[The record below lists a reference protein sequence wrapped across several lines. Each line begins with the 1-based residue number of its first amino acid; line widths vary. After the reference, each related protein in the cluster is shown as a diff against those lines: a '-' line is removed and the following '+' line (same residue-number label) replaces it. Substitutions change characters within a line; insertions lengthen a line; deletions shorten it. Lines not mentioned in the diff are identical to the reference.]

1 LERLNPA
8 AADRKTKII
17 DQSGFKAGEAR
28 MNAAWEWNDI
38 NEQKAKRRFGI
49 KHYRAGQ
56 RKLIQAVLEGRN
68 TLGILPTGGGK
79 SLCYQLPALF
89 LPRAVLV
96 VSPLISL
103 MQDQQEKLLERNIP
117 AVELNSTLNSSE
129 EQENIKTI
137 QSRQVELIY
146 VTPERLEN
154 TEYLNILKKGGVS
167 LVVVD
172 EAHCVSQWG
181 HDFRPAYLSL
191 RNAIREL
198 GRPAVLAL
206 TATATDEVE
215 ADILKQ
221 LDIPDAEVISIGIER
236 NNLAFEVVRTVNED
250 VKRDRL
256 KEILQEEP
264 GAGGIIYAP
273 TVKQVDALCKWLS
286 DEGFR
291 AGQYHGRMKMPMRE
305 ANQQAFM
312 ANEIDVMVATK
323 AFGLGIDKQNIRF
336 VIHYAVPDSIETY
349 VQETGRAGRDGKPA
363 RAILFYR
370 LEDRR
375 VQSYFLGGKYP
386 RREESLALYRTLDQM
401 PQREDLADCSV
412 EQWLAEVTDLTEKRV
427 KVILALLESTG
438 IIQRKP
444 HVSKIRDFN
453 TDEEFAAF
461 LEEYEQRHNGDRQR
475 LDAMMLFGQIT
486 TCRMRYLLDYFGE
499 ETDSDCG
506 RCDNCREGQEAAE
519 KSFRNVALS
528 GDAVVAAN
536 S

>member
-137 QSRQVELIY
+137 QSRQAELIY

-273 TVKQVDALCKWLS
+273 TVKQVDALCKWLRTKDFAPAS
-286 DEGFR
+286 IT
-291 AGQYHGRMKMPMRE
+291 AG
-305 ANQQAFM
+305 
-312 ANEIDVMVATK
+312 
-323 AFGLGIDKQNIRF
+323 
-336 VIHYAVPDSIETY
+336 
-349 VQETGRAGRDGKPA
+349 
-363 RAILFYR
+363 
-370 LEDRR
+370 
-375 VQSYFLGGKYP
+375 
-386 RREESLALYRTLDQM
+386 
-401 PQREDLADCSV
+401 
-412 EQWLAEVTDLTEKRV
+412 
-427 KVILALLESTG
+427 
-438 IIQRKP
+438 
-444 HVSKIRDFN
+444 
-453 TDEEFAAF
+453 
-461 LEEYEQRHNGDRQR
+461 
-475 LDAMMLFGQIT
+475 
-486 TCRMRYLLDYFGE
+486 
-499 ETDSDCG
+499 
-506 RCDNCREGQEAAE
+506 
-519 KSFRNVALS
+519 
-528 GDAVVAAN
+528 
-536 S
+536 

>member
-1 LERLNPA
+1 
-8 AADRKTKII
+8 
-17 DQSGFKAGEAR
+17 

-49 KHYRAGQ
+49 KRYRAGQ

-68 TLGILPTGGGK
+68 ALGVLPTGGGK

-96 VSPLISL
+96 VSPLIAL
-103 MQDQQEKLLERNIP
+103 MQDQQEKLLERSIP
-117 AVELNSTLNSSE
+117 AVELNSTLSSNE
-129 EQENIKTI
+129 EQENIDTI
-137 QSRQVELIY
+137 QSRQAELIY

-154 TEYLNILKKGGVS
+154 AGYLKVLKKGGVS

-198 GRPAVLAL
+198 GRPPVLAL
-206 TATATDEVE
+206 TATATDEVA

-221 LDIPDAEVISIGIER
+221 LELADAEVISIGIER
-236 NNLAFEVVRTVNED
+236 KNLAFEVVRTVNED

-256 KEILQEEP
+256 KEILQEQSG
-264 GAGGIIYAP
+264 GAGIIYVP
-273 TVKQVDALCKWLS
+273 TVKQVDALCQWLIE
-286 DEGFR
+286 EGFR
-291 AGQYHGRMKMPMRE
+291 AGQYHGRMKTPMRE
-305 ANQQAFM
+305 TNQQAFM

-323 AFGLGIDKQNIRF
+323 AFGLGIDKQDIRF

-386 RREESLALYRTLDQM
+386 RRDESLALYRTLDQM
-401 PQREDLADCSV
+401 PQPEDLGDRTA
-412 EQWLAEVTDLTEKRV
+412 EQWLAEVTDLTGKRV

-438 IIQRKP
+438 IIKRKP

-453 TDEEFAAF
+453 TDQEFAAF

-499 ETDSDCG
+499 EVDDDCA
-506 RCDNCREGQEAAE
+506 RCDNCRAGQEAAE
-519 KSFRNVALS
+519 NSFRDGSLS
-528 GDAVVAAN
+528 GAIKPASSSCAIGAAVAAN